1 MARTSLREFEEELA
15 RKLSDTSGQTSARAL
30 LGVQAGD
37 EWWLVDLAES
47 GEILPVPALTPVPL
61 TRSWLRGIA
70 NVRGLLYAV
79 NDFAAFQGG
88 ASTGVAGE
96 TRLLLPHAKF
106 GTNSA
111 LLVSRVLGL
120 RALEDFEH
128 ADSGPADARPWVSA
142 RLVDTQ
148 GRVWLRLDPR
158 RLYADPGFADV
169 AA

>member
-15 RKLSDTSGQTSARAL
+15 RKLSDTSGQNTARAL
-30 LGVQAGD
+30 LGIQAGD
-37 EWWLVDLAES
+37 EQWLVDLAEA

-61 TRSWLRGIA
+61 TRNWMRGIA

-79 NDFAAFQGG
+79 TDFAAFQGG
-88 ASTGVAGE
+88 SSTGVAGE
-96 TRLLLPHAKF
+96 TRLLLPHTKF
-106 GTNSA
+106 GINSA
-111 LLVSRVLGL
+111 LLISRVLGL
-120 RALEDFEH
+120 RALEDFEA
-128 ADSGPADARPWVSA
+128 ADSYTTDARPWVST

-158 RLYADPGFADV
+158 RLYADSGFADV

>member
-1 MARTSLREFEEELA
+1 
-15 RKLSDTSGQTSARAL
+15 
-30 LGVQAGD
+30 
-37 EWWLVDLAES
+37 
-47 GEILPVPALTPVPL
+47 VPALTPVPL

-120 RALEDFEH
+120 RALEDFEN